1 MRAVVVF
8 SGMYLLLFALHIVF
22 AAKDWNLLFCA
33 VATSL
38 VAMTFLCGPVLWFM
52 VNRLNFS
59 GTNPT
64 KLGYFL
70 SLPLATGIA
79 YGVRFH
85 RDGIPISCDNDR
97 IDCYDRHA
105 WRLVHVHQGKI
116 NALK

>member
-22 AAKDWNLLFCA
+22 AAKDWNLLFGA
-33 VATSL
+33 VATGL

-79 YGVRFH
+79 YAFTEMEFQFL
-85 RDGIPISCDNDR
+85 
-97 IDCYDRHA
+97 A
-105 WRLVHVHQGKI
+105 TMT
-116 NALK
+116 ALIVTTATHGGWFMFIKAK